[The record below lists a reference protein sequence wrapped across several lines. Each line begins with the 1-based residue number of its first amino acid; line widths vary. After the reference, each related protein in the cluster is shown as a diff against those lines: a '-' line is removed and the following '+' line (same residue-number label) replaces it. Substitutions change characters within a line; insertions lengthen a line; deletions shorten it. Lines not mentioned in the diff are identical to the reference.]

1 MKEKNWRENE
11 PPKRRRRRRRKGGL
25 WRKLRFA
32 VVLFLVGYVGFLVYY
47 NFGKPYTVALD
58 AGHGGAD
65 VGAEGVIQEVALT
78 EQTVAA
84 LQTLLEEDGRFRVV
98 LSRKAGEGATV
109 TERNHKF
116 RRRHPD
122 LMLSVH
128 GNASDSSSANGFE
141 CYPSPPGYENHEER
155 LAFAACLA
163 QEMQNIG
170 ANLRGT
176 GIAGVRYGYYDE
188 NGNKLLDGIS
198 RWIFMD
204 SEKRKPAN
212 VPADMVEKYHSG
224 QVSAIEGEKF
234 FMPKTP
240 AGRLICVR
248 DFVVTRRDTD
258 TNGHANNVKYLEW
271 VMDDIPDAIYEDM
284 TLKDIRIVYR
294 KECLRGDTVTI
305 KTYLQDTENGKEIE
319 SFLYEG
325 ETIVAQ
331 VITLWA

>member
-1 MKEKNWRENE
+1 MN
-11 PPKRRRRRRRKGGL
+11 RRSAVGRRRRKGGL
-25 WRKLRFA
+25 LRKLCFA
-32 VVLFLVGYVGFLVYY
+32 LVLFLVGYVGFLVYY

-78 EQTVAA
+78 EQTVAE

-141 CYPSPPGYENHEER
+141 CYPSPPGYENYEES
-155 LAFAACLA
+155 LAFATCLA

-188 NGNKLLDGIS
+188 NGNKLLC
-198 RWIFMD
+198 D
-204 SEKRKPAN
+204 SSDTTVYSYDILWDAQKYELPCGSGGAVLYYKSFRCGKLRHGGGLSARRPGVLQGYLQLLRTYKKRKSSLRA
-212 VPADMVEKYHSG
+212 
-224 QVSAIEGEKF
+224 F
-234 FMPKTP
+234 FFT
-240 AGRLICVR
+240 
-248 DFVVTRRDTD
+248 
-258 TNGHANNVKYLEW
+258 
-271 VMDDIPDAIYEDM
+271 
-284 TLKDIRIVYR
+284 
-294 KECLRGDTVTI
+294 
-305 KTYLQDTENGKEIE
+305 Q
-319 SFLYEG
+319 
-325 ETIVAQ
+325 
-331 VITLWA
+331 

>member
-1 MKEKNWRENE
+1 MN
-11 PPKRRRRRRRKGGL
+11 RRS
-25 WRKLRFA
+25 A
-32 VVLFLVGYVGFLVYY
+32 
-47 NFGKPYTVALD
+47 
-58 AGHGGAD
+58 
-65 VGAEGVIQEVALT
+65 VGAEEERADFCASCVSQWCCFWLAMSAFWSIIILASLYRCTGCRTWRGGCRRRGVIQEVALT

-141 CYPSPPGYENHEER
+141 CYPSPPGYENHEES

-188 NGNKLLDGIS
+188 NGNKLL
-198 RWIFMD
+198 RD
-204 SEKRKPAN
+204 SSDTTVYSYDTFGMLKNMSCPAVLAEQCFITN
-212 VPADMVEKYHSG
+212 PSDVESFGTEEGCQRAAQAYYK
-224 QVSAIEGEKF
+224 AI
-234 FMPKTP
+234 
-240 AGRLICVR
+240 CS
-248 DFVVTRRDTD
+248 
-258 TNGHANNVKYLEW
+258 YLEG
-271 VMDDIPDAIYEDM
+271 A
-284 TLKDIRIVYR
+284 K
-294 KECLRGDTVTI
+294 
-305 KTYLQDTENGKEIE
+305 Q
-319 SFLYEG
+319 
-325 ETIVAQ
+325 
-331 VITLWA
+331 